1 MYFFP
6 KYHRSET
13 FRLETT
19 AILMDL
25 PNFSYKMMWEVN
37 EIDEEGNFIRHIN
50 VDNIRSSELS
60 AIRFPKRYLE
70 IGLYQVTYMIEVSG
84 KLY

>member
-1 MYFFP
+1 MYFSL

-19 AILMDL
+19 AILTDL
-25 PNFSYKMMWEVN
+25 PNFTYKMMWEVN
-37 EIDEEGNFIRHIN
+37 EIDRKGNVIRQID
-50 VDNIRSSELS
+50 VDSIWSSNCS

-70 IGLYQVTYMIEVSG
+70 IGLYNVTYMIEISG
-84 KLY
+84 EFF